1 MYYYGHF
8 RNTDTKID
16 PLGQEYKVVI
26 FTNYNGTDNPYGF
39 DINGEPI
46 TGERLI
52 MTTQPF
58 LVSYE
63 NEDGNIYKP
72 YKCSTATISFLV
84 SNLNFDLFTNKYN
97 NILVALLKRNNDVIL
112 SGDSYINRNTNEVLI
127 RKRSYGL
134 YYGFLPSEIDTYC
147 YNVEWIGYATP
158 NTYNQNYTLVKQEF
172 QLECQDAFSTLK
184 YESLPFNE
192 LIEIRDLITVL
203 RFIIGG
209 LGTYKHIYVQN
220 NLILPDDGTVYLSKI
235 VQQYRNF
242 IEDEPVEKMKLIES
256 IGTFLNISF
265 IPFKDSVYI
274 VQYEGVANNDNY
286 FYHYTFDNNN
296 NLFFNYRSDNPTWDH
311 IIENKENN
319 LTLTKDCYA
328 GSDTNIS
335 MQTVYNNFSVSCD
348 ENEID
353 LIPKLTDDKYYT
365 GLQSSIIMVD
375 LYREGLTNRISW
387 YGGVITNLQQVN
399 GIGFKNYI
407 YYQSYLRDSD
417 NLPQDHYTPV
427 SPTLTPRI
435 FQMNSSDSYSTDKYC
450 GCVLIK
456 NASLRSTSARD
467 YSRQYRFNYDNSL
480 VFWNKNRFNNWEQ
493 VSHTTAD
500 EVWRDNHQVVL
511 EYQSP
516 RFFLVENKS
525 LCFKGEWEFYRQT
538 GFIPLVEEDNF
549 YVDSSNDYHPL
560 EIDKSKLYIKARVIL
575 TLEDGV
581 NTYVFYL
588 SNTDYRF
595 AAGSEIVN
603 LPLDY
608 SNADMNKPFGQSFKF
623 SGDDGFIVDF
633 LQLDGTSLFSTY
645 PNYIASLKI
654 EIMNPVIAGIKTYE
668 EPTYRV
674 LFNRSARVKDLKFEI
689 VDRYQSENWRFSNIK
704 TNFKT
709 EQNRFLETFEVEN
722 DLSTNEYVGKIN
734 YNYCIRVYNQ
744 HYYSLNNLNN
754 ISTGLVAR
762 PEILKLADIYNQY
775 KDKTIGLNT
784 TIWENLGITP
794 NSRIKWE
801 NRFFIVDRQ
810 EIDYEANTNT
820 LSLIEKKLSSEL
832 PELDMKMYCEN
843 DNGETIYIN
852 PLYRETYD
860 LILITTNVYYRDGS
874 AVMGYNTDDDYS
886 PTLITNDINTL
897 ITFSTKF
904 TDGIEAFVSI
914 PNGLSYISVYI
925 NNSGELIINQ

>member
-274 VQYEGVANNDNY
+274 VQYEGVVNNDNY

-353 LIPKLTDDKYYT
+353 LVPKLTDDKYYT
-365 GLQSSIIMVD
+365 GLQRCIESENIVNNLETII
-375 LYREGLTNRISW
+375 TW
-387 YGGVITNLQQVN
+387 KGGIITNLQQVD

-407 YYQSYLRDSD
+407 YNQSYLRDSD
-417 NLPQDHYTPV
+417 NLPQDNITPV
-427 SPTLTPRI
+427 SPTLQPSIFRI
-435 FQMNSSDSYSTDKYC
+435 NPNDTNSTDYYC

-456 NASLRSTSARD
+456 NSSITASHID
-467 YSRQYRFNYDNSL
+467 VPNFEYRFNYDNVI
-480 VFWNKNRFNNWEQ
+480 VFWNKNWFDNFDTVPQSTMN
-493 VSHTTAD
+493 D
-500 EVWRDNHQVVL
+500 VWDKNKQVVL

-516 RFFLVENKS
+516 RFLLHEGKS
-525 LCFKGEWEFYRQT
+525 LCFKGEWEFYRET
-538 GFIPLVEEDNF
+538 GFIYDFNPYRF
-549 YVDSSNDYHPL
+549 KVD
-560 EIDKSKLYIKARVIL
+560 KTKLFIKARVAL
-575 TLEDGV
+575 TIEDGV
-581 NTYVFYL
+581 ETRTYYLRKSNGDYVFSL
-588 SNTDYRF
+588 
-595 AAGSEIVN
+595 SEITELNPQIVD
-603 LPLDY
+603 LPLDDY
-608 SNADMNKPFGQSFKF
+608 SYDADKPFGQPFKF
-623 SGDDGFIVDF
+623 KGEDDGFVVDLVDSAGNF
-633 LQLDGTSLFSTY
+633 FVNPMDDITY
-645 PNYIASLKI
+645 SNLIASFKV
-654 EIMNPVIAGIKTYE
+654 EIMNPMGFAYE
-668 EPTYRV
+668 DASND
-674 LFNRSARVKDLKFEI
+674 LFLFSRSARVKNLDFEI
-689 VDRYQSENWRFSNIK
+689 KDRKQVETWRAGDIK
-704 TNFKT
+704 TDFKT

-722 DLSTNEYVGKIN
+722 NLSTNEYVSKIN

-744 HYYSLNNLNN
+744 HYHQLNILNN

-843 DNGETIYIN
+843 DNGETIFIN
-852 PLYRETYD
+852 PLYGETD
-860 LILITTNVYYRDGS
+860 EITLQTTNTYYKDGS
-874 AVMGYNTDDDYS
+874 AVMGST
-886 PTLITNDINTL
+886 INDVNSL

-925 NNSGELIINQ
+925 SNDIETYGELIINQ